1 MRKATEGGLEVRS
14 VEPGSGRP
22 FVKVNHPAAGDI
34 ISNPTHVA
42 GYGTGFEGV
51 VDVRILDDDGT
62 QLAQEGFHTSE
73 GMGRIGEFF
82 GNVRLAE
89 RPATQIGV
97 IEAWASSGREDAR
110 PGLVRVPIVFDVDII
125 RR

>member
-1 MRKATEGGLEVRS
+1 MRS

-34 ISNPTHVA
+34 VGNPTHVA

-51 VDVRILDDDGT
+51 VAVKVLDDDGT
-62 QLAQEGFHTSE
+62 ELASEGFQTSE

-82 GNVRLAE
+82 GNVRLRE

-97 IEAWASSGREDAR
+97 IEAWASSGQENAR
-110 PGLVRVPIVFDVDII
+110 PGLVRVPIVFDADII

>member
-1 MRKATEGGLEVRS
+1 VRS

-42 GYGTGFEGV
+42 GYGTGFEGL

-62 QLAQEGFHTSE
+62 QLAQEGFQTSE

-82 GNVRLAE
+82 GNVRLSE

-97 IEAWASSGREDAR
+97 IEAWASSGREGAR